1 MKRAKRSLARR
12 LLLALALS
20 ALALGS
26 SGSLAM
32 AKWPP
37 PHCSTAGALIEFH
50 GTDGFTYNDDLVI
63 KRTRA
68 ASLCWGR
75 RFASESG
82 RVDFVVSKR
91 VMSWLLINLR
101 LASCRASRRSSSS
114 DPPPTYQ
121 PIPPGAPRSTIEY
134 RGRRV
139 RCSASNRARQRA
151 YARAASILAAIV
163 DRRTPPR

>member
-1 MKRAKRSLARR
+1 MKRAKRSVAQR
-12 LLLALALS
+12 LLLALALA

-50 GTDGFTYNDDLVI
+50 STDGFTYNDDLVI

-91 VMSWLLINLR
+91 VMSRLLTNLR
-101 LASCRASRRSSSS
+101 LASCRSSRRSSSS
-114 DPPPTYQ
+114 ERPPTYQ
-121 PIPPGAPRSTIEY
+121 PIPPDAPRSTIEY

-151 YARAASILAAIV
+151 YARAAWILAAMV